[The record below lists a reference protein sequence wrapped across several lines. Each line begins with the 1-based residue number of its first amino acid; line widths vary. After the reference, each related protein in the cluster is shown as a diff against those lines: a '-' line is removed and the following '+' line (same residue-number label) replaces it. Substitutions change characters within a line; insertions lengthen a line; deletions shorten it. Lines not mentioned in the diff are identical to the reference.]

1 MNTEKMP
8 LENENEPSCLGA
20 VSGSG
25 FLISET
31 LTGKCKDD
39 FWDLY
44 AIHPEYDELVS
55 ICKMALLIEFFD
67 NAKIYLNAYEVLNQ
81 RDKRIEFA
89 PSVNLKAVSNEY
101 FLTRIEALENG
112 LKRANELYNL

>member
-1 MNTEKMP
+1 MR
-8 LENENEPSCLGA
+8 NENVNEPQNQQSCQTS

-25 FLISET
+25 FLISKT

-112 LKRANELYNL
+112 VKRANELYNL